1 MPARQR
7 FRVSYLSD
15 QDRVIIRFE
24 TDRRWVVEYAV
35 QHEALINGRWH
46 KIVRYDNAHG
56 EAHKHVFYPDGS
68 KKRFVVNAVNHN
80 QAFTDGY
87 EAIKANFKQL
97 RERYIILTN
106 ERNRP

>member
-1 MPARQR
+1 MPER

-46 KIVRYDNAHG
+46 KIARYDNAHG
-56 EAHKHVFYPDGS
+56 EAHRHVFYPDS
-68 KKRFVVNAVNHN
+68 APKRFVVNEVDRN
-80 QAFTDGY
+80 QAFTNGY
-87 EAIKANFKQL
+87 ETIKANFKQL
-97 RERYIILTN
+97 REQYIIMS
-106 ERNRP
+106 ERNRS